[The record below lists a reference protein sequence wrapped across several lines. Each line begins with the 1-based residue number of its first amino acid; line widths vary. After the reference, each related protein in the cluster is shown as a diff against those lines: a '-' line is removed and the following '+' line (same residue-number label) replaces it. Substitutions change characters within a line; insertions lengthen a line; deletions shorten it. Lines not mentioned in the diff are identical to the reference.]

1 MYFQKM
7 SGNPFDYINDI
18 NYDKKDII
26 RNSPNPELAAK
37 GYNPWITNKTLSY
50 FQDTIMY
57 SNEMNKN
64 AHLINQMQFDYFLN
78 SINKRKRFAKQS
90 KKVVSDDANSVAK
103 YYGYSLRRAEEVLS
117 ILTADQIK
125 TIKQKLETGG

>member
-1 MYFQKM
+1 M

-125 TIKQKLETGG
+125 TIKRKLETGG

>member
-1 MYFQKM
+1 M

-90 KKVVSDDANSVAK
+90 KKVVSDDTNSVAK

>member
-1 MYFQKM
+1 M
-7 SGNPFDYINDI
+7 SANPFDYVNDV

-37 GYNPWITNKTLSY
+37 GYNPWLTNKTLSY
-50 FQDTIMY
+50 FQDTVLY

-64 AHLINQMQFDYFLN
+64 AHLSNQMQFDYFLN

-90 KKVVSDDANSVAK
+90 KKVVSDDVNNIAK
-103 YYGYSLRRAEEVLS
+103 YYGYSLKRAEEVLS

>member
-1 MYFQKM
+1 M
-7 SGNPFDYINDI
+7 SANPFDYLNDI

-37 GYNPWITNKTLSY
+37 GYNPWLTNKTLSY
-50 FQDTIMY
+50 FQDTVLY

-64 AHLINQMQFDYFLN
+64 AHLINQMQFDYFFN

-90 KKVVSDDANSVAK
+90 KKVVSDDINNIAK

-125 TIKQKLETGG
+125 TIKQKLEIGG

>member
-1 MYFQKM
+1 M
-7 SGNPFDYINDI
+7 SGNPFDYLNDI

-26 RNSPNPELAAK
+26 RNSPNFELAAK
-37 GYNPWITNKTLSY
+37 GYNPWLTNKTLSY

-64 AHLINQMQFDYFLN
+64 PHLINQMQFDYFLN

-90 KKVVSDDANSVAK
+90 KKVISDDANNVAK

>member
-1 MYFQKM
+1 M

-37 GYNPWITNKTLSY
+37 GYNPWLTNKTLSY
-50 FQDTIMY
+50 FQDTILY

-64 AHLINQMQFDYFLN
+64 AHLSNQMQFDYFLN

-90 KKVVSDDANSVAK
+90 KKVVSDDINNIAK
-103 YYGYSLRRAEEVLS
+103 YYGYSLKRAEEVLS
-117 ILTADQIK
+117 ILTAEQIK

>member
-1 MYFQKM
+1 M
-7 SGNPFDYINDI
+7 SGNPFDYLNDI

>member
-1 MYFQKM
+1 M

-37 GYNPWITNKTLSY
+37 GYNPWLTNKTLSY
-50 FQDTIMY
+50 FQDTILY

-64 AHLINQMQFDYFLN
+64 AHLSNHMQFDYFLN

-90 KKVVSDDANSVAK
+90 KKVVSDDINNIAK
-103 YYGYSLRRAEEVLS
+103 YYGYSLKRAEEVLS
-117 ILTADQIK
+117 ILTAEQIK

>member
-1 MYFQKM
+1 M
-7 SGNPFDYINDI
+7 SSNPFDYINDI

-26 RNSPNPELAAK
+26 RNSSNPELAAK

-50 FQDTIMY
+50 FQDTIFY
-57 SNEMNKN
+57 ANEMNKN
-64 AHLINQMQFDYFLN
+64 AHLINQMQFDYFFQC
-78 SINKRKRFAKQS
+78 INKRKRFAKQS
-90 KKVVSDDANSVAK
+90 KKVVSDDASSVAK

-125 TIKQKLETGG
+125 TIKQKLEIGG

>member
-1 MYFQKM
+1 M

>member
-1 MYFQKM
+1 M
-7 SGNPFDYINDI
+7 SSNPFDYINDI

>member
-1 MYFQKM
+1 M
-7 SGNPFDYINDI
+7 SGNPFDYLNDI

-26 RNSPNPELAAK
+26 RNSPNPELAAR
-37 GYNPWITNKTLSY
+37 GYNPWLTNKTLSY
-50 FQDTIMY
+50 FQDTILY

-64 AHLINQMQFDYFLN
+64 AHLSNQMQFDYFLN

-90 KKVVSDDANSVAK
+90 KKVVSDDINNIAK
-103 YYGYSLRRAEEVLS
+103 YYGYSLKRAEEVLS
-117 ILTADQIK
+117 ILTAKQIK

>member
-1 MYFQKM
+1 M

-90 KKVVSDDANSVAK
+90 KKVISDDANSIAK

-125 TIKQKLETGG
+125 IIKQKLEPGG